1 MDFLQT
7 FFLDKYFFIAHTREN
22 ILEINKARNWH
33 KHIAPYYRFL
43 LPKDFDAKTP
53 EIDAN
58 ESNLSMDVL
67 SHDYQVWKT
76 ISLCSII

>member
-1 MDFLQT
+1 MTCLGLVCYTSWVKPWSKAMDFLQT

-22 ILEINKARNWH
+22 ILEINKARNWF

-58 ESNLSMDVL
+58 
-67 SHDYQVWKT
+67 
-76 ISLCSII
+76 

>member
-22 ILEINKARNWH
+22 ILEIKKARNWH

-58 ESNLSMDVL
+58 
-67 SHDYQVWKT
+67 
-76 ISLCSII
+76 